1 LPQRLDHRILQA
13 ATGLRVNRSID
24 RLMADMGS
32 RVIGFHAPQSVR
44 DLLGRPAQMYKL
56 AVNEAVEVV
65 PLDQL
70 ALAPTACAA
79 LIIDAPR
86 RLRAVTTIVLT
97 TTRKLPAD
105 RARGPAREVDQ
116 YLADYCPVDA
126 RRKSRHVPHC

>member
-1 LPQRLDHRILQA
+1 
-13 ATGLRVNRSID
+13 
-24 RLMADMGS
+24 
-32 RVIGFHAPQSVR
+32 
-44 DLLGRPAQMYKL
+44 MYKL

-105 RARGPAREVDQ
+105 RARGPAEKSTNTS
-116 YLADYCPVDA
+116 LNIAPVDA